1 MKANIQQLVSLLE
14 VTTTGYDDS
23 TIQRMAESIPEDI
36 SLMIYSIITNV
47 RKTAMDKEIERVMG
61 IVVEMEERLQMYDM
75 LV

>member
-1 MKANIQQLVSLLE
+1 MKANTQQLVSLLE

>member
-1 MKANIQQLVSLLE
+1 MKANTQQLVSLLE
-14 VTTTGYDDS
+14 ATTTGYDDS